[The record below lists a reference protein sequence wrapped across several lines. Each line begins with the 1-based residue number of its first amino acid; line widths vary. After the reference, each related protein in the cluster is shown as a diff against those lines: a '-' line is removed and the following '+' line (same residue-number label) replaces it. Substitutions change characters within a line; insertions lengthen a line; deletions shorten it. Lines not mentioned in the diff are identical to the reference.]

1 MKGTNVIVRGMVFL
15 LAVVALLMF
24 AGPALADV
32 TDIDVMI
39 TPHHM
44 SLSEGETR
52 FVRCYVRTAELAA
65 ELEGE
70 SVIYTLGV
78 GCDVVEDEGV
88 VVGVECDDSVL
99 SIQKLQHLQ
108 SDDDITAI
116 WFDFPE
122 VRDMLAGETGDVTLT
137 LNITLEDGTV
147 LLSGS
152 DTIIV
157 TE

>member
-1 MKGTNVIVRGMVFL
+1 MRERNVILRGVV
-15 LAVVALLMF
+15 LAVVALLIF
-24 AGPALADV
+24 AGSALADE
-32 TDIDVMI
+32 IIEVMI
-39 TPHHM
+39 APNHI
-44 SLSEGETR
+44 SLSEGKGR
-52 FVRCYVRTAELAA
+52 FVRCYVRTADLLDEIQ
-65 ELEGE
+65 GE

-78 GCDVVEDEGV
+78 GCDV
-88 VVGVECDDSVL
+88 ECYDYVL
-99 SIQKLQHLQ
+99 SLQKLQHLD
-108 SDDDITAI
+108 SDDDITVI

-122 VRDMLAGETGDVTLT
+122 VRDMLDGNIGDVTLT

>member
-1 MKGTNVIVRGMVFL
+1 MRERNVILRGVV
-15 LAVVALLMF
+15 LAVVALLIF
-24 AGPALADV
+24 AGSALADE
-32 TDIDVMI
+32 IIEVMI
-39 TPHHM
+39 APHHI
-44 SLSEGETR
+44 SLSEGKTR
-52 FVRCYVRTAELAA
+52 FVRCYVRTADLLDEIQ
-65 ELEGE
+65 GE

-78 GCDVVEDEGV
+78 GCDDVEDGGV
-88 VVGVECDDSVL
+88 LVGVECDDSVL
-99 SIQKLQHLQ
+99 SIQKLQHLD

-116 WFDFPE
+116 WFNFPE

>member
-1 MKGTNVIVRGMVFL
+1 MRERKATLRAVI
-15 LAVVALLMF
+15 LAVVALQIF
-24 AGPALADV
+24 AGSAIADEII
-32 TDIDVMI
+32 DIDVMI

-44 SLSEGETR
+44 SLSGGETR
-52 FVRCYVRTAELAA
+52 FLRCYTPTAELAA
-65 ELEGE
+65 GVEGE
-70 SVIYTLGV
+70 YVIYTLGV
-78 GCDVVEDEGV
+78 GCD
-88 VVGVECDDSVL
+88 VECDDSVL
-99 SIQKLQHLQ
+99 SIQKLQHLD

-116 WFDFPE
+116 WFDLPE
-122 VRDMLAGETGDVTLT
+122 VRDMLAGKTGDVTLT

>member
-1 MKGTNVIVRGMVFL
+1 MRERNVILRGVV
-15 LAVVALLMF
+15 LAVVALLIF
-24 AGPALADV
+24 AGSALADE
-32 TDIDVMI
+32 IIEVMI
-39 TPHHM
+39 APNHI
-44 SLSEGETR
+44 SLSEGKGR
-52 FVRCYVRTAELAA
+52 FVRCYVRTADLLDEIQ
-65 ELEGE
+65 GE

-88 VVGVECDDSVL
+88 LVGVECDDSVL
-99 SIQKLQHLQ
+99 SIQKLQHLD

-116 WFDFPE
+116 WFNFPE

>member
-1 MKGTNVIVRGMVFL
+1 MSERKATLRGVI

-24 AGPALADV
+24 AGSALADEII
-32 TDIDVMI
+32 DIDVMI

-44 SLSEGETR
+44 SLSGGETR
-52 FVRCYVRTAELAA
+52 FLRCYTPTAELAA
-65 ELEGE
+65 EVEGE
-70 SVIYTLGV
+70 YVIYTLGV
-78 GCDVVEDEGV
+78 GCDDVEDEGV
-88 VVGVECDDSVL
+88 LVGVECDDSVL
-99 SIQKLQHLQ
+99 SIQKLQHLN

-122 VRDMLAGETGDVTLT
+122 VRDMLAGEIGDVTLT

-157 TE
+157 TD

>member
-1 MKGTNVIVRGMVFL
+1 MRERNVILRGVV
-15 LAVVALLMF
+15 LAVVALLIF
-24 AGPALADV
+24 AGSALAV
-32 TDIDVMI
+32 EIIEVMI

-52 FVRCYVRTAELAA
+52 FVRCYVHTDELA

-70 SVIYTLGV
+70 YVIYTLGV
-78 GCDVVEDEGV
+78 GCDVVIDEGV
-88 VVGVECDDSVL
+88 VVGDECDDSVL
-99 SIQKLQHLQ
+99 SIQKLQHLH
-108 SDDDITAI
+108 SDDDIKTI
-116 WFDFPE
+116 WFDLPE
-122 VRDMLAGETGDVTLT
+122 VRDMLAGKTGDVTLT

>member
-1 MKGTNVIVRGMVFL
+1 LTRILLLRKEKKMRERNVILRGVV
-15 LAVVALLMF
+15 LAVVALLIF
-24 AGPALADV
+24 AGSALADEII
-32 TDIDVMI
+32 DIEVMI

-52 FVRCYVRTAELAA
+52 FVRCYVRTADLA
-65 ELEGE
+65 EIEGE

-78 GCDVVEDEGV
+78 GWS
-88 VVGVECDDSVL
+88 DDPVF
-99 SIQKLQHLQ
+99 SIQKLQHLD

-116 WFDFPE
+116 WFDLPE
-122 VRDMLAGETGDVTLT
+122 VRVMLAGKTGDVTLT

-147 LLSGS
+147 LSGS

>member
-1 MKGTNVIVRGMVFL
+1 MKKRNVILRGVVL
-15 LAVVALLMF
+15 LAAVALLIF
-24 AGPALADV
+24 SGSALADE
-32 TDIDVMI
+32 IIEVMI
-39 TPHHM
+39 APHHI
-44 SLSEGETR
+44 SLSEGKTR
-52 FVRCYVRTAELAA
+52 FVRCYVRTADLLA
-65 ELEGE
+65 EIEGE

-78 GCDVVEDEGV
+78 GCDV
-88 VVGVECDDSVL
+88 ECDDYVL
-99 SIQKLQHLQ
+99 SIQKLQHLD

-116 WFDFPE
+116 WFDLPE
-122 VRDMLAGETGDVTLT
+122 VRDMLAGKTGDVTLT